1 MPYIGNNHIAGDHT
15 NNFKVLDD
23 ISSFTATF
31 DGSATSVIDT
41 TNNTIRVVEH
51 RFIQGQRVTYT
62 NGGGGNIGG
71 LTTGTAYF
79 VIFDSASTIK
89 LATSASNAANSTAI
103 NLSAVGSGTSHTL
116 NVAFDGVNTKFKIT
130 YNGGT
135 GARFNNATQLNI
147 AINNVLQKPNVNS
160 STFTEGFAIEDN
172 HKIVFKIAPTSQDIF
187 WGSIIANTLTT
198 FDISDHKIDT
208 FTGDGS
214 TTEFTL
220 SHTPSNNESL
230 MVTINGVLQ
239 HPSNA
244 STARAYTLIA
254 SIIQFT
260 AAPGV
265 GDEIQV
271 RHIGFAGATT
281 ADVSGFY
288 GRTGNVALTANDHI
302 TTGDIT
308 ARNINASGILTAS
321 SANFSGNVSI
331 GGTLTYEDVSNID
344 SVGIITAR
352 DGIHVG
358 AGVSVVGVGT
368 FGALKVGSGVT
379 IESSGQL
386 TSNNNI
392 RLSAN
397 SDNHSATARL
407 QLGSDQ
413 NFEIYHNASRD
424 NVINVDR
431 GNLVFKN
438 SGNNLPHGSQ
448 IINRSD
454 GQFLVAN
461 QAQNKYRIKAYDGG
475 AVELYYNNVERFE
488 TTSQGINVIGH
499 SELDNVNIAG
509 VSTFA
514 GAIDANGDLDVDGHT
529 NLDNVSIVGVTTFNG
544 LSTNDVIRVRSADS
558 NGNCVVNIL
567 SEGTTGNS
575 RILFSDTAATSGD
588 GWISYSHNDRAL
600 TFTTAG
606 TSNERLR
613 IDSNGRILYGFTSNF
628 TGAKLQL
635 NLGAGGSAINI
646 FTASN
651 DANGSILDLYKTRG
665 TAPNNYTALQDGDFI
680 GELRFRGTTGSSYVN
695 GAVIQAKVNGT
706 TGSGNDLPTDL
717 IFRLQPDGSGNT
729 GEVFRITGS
738 GKVLVGDG
746 NSVSPSRH
754 LDVRGSGQQ
763 QILIGSTNNQGASII
778 FDGHGGG
785 DGSGGNYA
793 GVEMGADGHFDIRN
807 YDPNKNIIFG
817 VGSNVGG
824 NDSVTITSAGR
835 VLIGTSDEGH
845 GNADDLTVATAGGSL
860 GHTGITIRSGT
871 SSDGNIFFS
880 DATSG
885 GGETIGGIKYKH
897 GGAGS
902 NPETLNFIANGL
914 TRATV
919 GATYLYVDDGTNGRI
934 TLQPESTN
942 VNQILSTT
950 TAFGSYCNLKY
961 QAADHIFLY
970 GGSERFRI
978 HNSGAIGLSGANYG
992 SSGQVLTSQG
1002 SGSAVTWSTVS
1013 TQDTLSFRNM
1023 IINGAAMISQRLGNS
1038 TYNLSSA
1045 ASYYPVDRFRCW
1057 AVGGGTLLIQRSD
1070 DAPSGFQKFN
1080 HVYSEYY

>member
-1 MPYIGNNHIAGDHT
+1 MAEKSFGVKEINLIGASGTPTIESPNNLNLNAVNVAIST
-15 NNFKVLDD
+15 N
-23 ISSFTATF
+23 AT
-31 DGSATSVIDT
+31 I
-41 TNNTIRVVEH
+41 
-51 RFIQGQRVTYT
+51 
-62 NGGGGNIGG
+62 GGN
-71 LTTGTAYF
+71 LT
-79 VIFDSASTIK
+79 V
-89 LATSASNAANSTAI
+89 
-103 NLSAVGSGTSHTL
+103 SGT
-116 NVAFDGVNTKFKIT
+116 VG
-130 YNGGT
+130 
-135 GARFNNATQLNI
+135 I
-147 AINNVLQKPNVNS
+147 A
-160 STFTEGFAIEDN
+160 
-172 HKIVFKIAPTSQDIF
+172 
-187 WGSIIANTLTT
+187 
-198 FDISDHKIDT
+198 
-208 FTGDGS
+208 
-214 TTEFTL
+214 
-220 SHTPSNNESL
+220 
-230 MVTINGVLQ
+230 
-239 HPSNA
+239 
-244 STARAYTLIA
+244 
-254 SIIQFT
+254 
-260 AAPGV
+260 
-265 GDEIQV
+265 
-271 RHIGFAGATT
+271 
-281 ADVSGFY
+281 
-288 GRTGNVALTANDHI
+288 
-302 TTGDIT
+302 
-308 ARNINASGILTAS
+308 
-321 SANFSGNVSI
+321 
-331 GGTLTYEDVSNID
+331 GTLTYEDVTNVD
-344 SVGIITAR
+344 AVGIITAR

-431 GNLVFKN
+431 GNLVIMN
-438 SGNNLPHGSQ
+438 SGNDLPHGSQ

-1070 DAPSGFQKFN
+1070 DAPSGFQNSIMFTVNTTDTDALSVGNTYYVMQQRIEGYDTRRLNMGQSNAQSSTLSFWVKSDVQGTYGVMLNN
-1080 HVYSEYY
+1080 HQQNRSYLREYTVSNTNTWEYKTLTYPGDTTGTWNHESLSGVQLNWCLASGSNYQGTANQWNSAWRDHSSNQVNFMATSGNKIRFTGIQLEKGTTATEFEHRSLLEEYIRCQRFYQQDLSRNRRFWGSGNVSNRQFPVRFDVDMRDTPSVSFTSTSIDSGSLSANGINRQGYYTNMSGSGRFYEWRHTADAEL